1 MCIFPIFGPLE
12 IRISEGKDAPPG
24 DWPWMAILGYNKYG
38 VQGPSFE
45 CGGTLISLRTVL
57 TGAHC
62 LERFA
67 NSIYFECDGSAQ
79 ELFQVEVCFW
89 S

>member
-1 MCIFPIFGPLE
+1 MECGKRTLE
-12 IRISEGKDAPPG
+12 HDSIRISEGKDAPPG
-24 DWPWMAILGYNKYG
+24 DWPWMALLGYNKYG

-67 NSIYFECDGSAQ
+67 NLTYLKSMAT
-79 ELFQVEVCFW
+79 
-89 S
+89 